1 MQGIR
6 VCRDQGYAGDQKHA
20 GDQDMQGS
28 ETCRVSG
35 LCRDHGYAGD
45 QGIQGTFYITVDA
58 RGQAS
63 NSQKTHQGQRPEWLE
78 ASL

>member
-6 VCRDQGYAGDQKHA
+6 VYRDQRHA

-28 ETCRVSG
+28 ETCRGSEI
-35 LCRDHGYAGD
+35 CRDHGYAGYQGYAGD

-63 NSQKTHQGQRPEWLE
+63 NSQKTHQGQSPEWLE